1 MVDKF
6 LKVPGSFQWA
16 GISTLV
22 STLLITFAAFIQRFA
37 TLPPGTGS

>member
-6 LKVPGSFQWA
+6 LRVESSYKWA

-22 STLLITFAAFIQRFA
+22 STLLIVLSAFIQRFA
-37 TLPPGTGS
+37 TLPPTA